1 MSPRLS
7 LDPVAERVEEDEH
20 VNLQGGGE
28 QQTESPICF
37 IVWCERLDKTATH
50 KDISVPLVLV
60 SPVVFDSDYALP
72 VGANVICHR
81 RP

>member
-28 QQTESPICF
+28 GNNKLNHPF
-37 IVWCERLDKTATH
+37 
-50 KDISVPLVLV
+50 V
-60 SPVVFDSDYALP
+60 SFFGV
-72 VGANVICHR
+72 R
-81 RP
+81 